1 MVFVA
6 LSPLIMAFP
15 KCVDAC
21 VNKIFVTKPAA
32 TNQKKLQEIKII
44 IRLG

>member
-6 LSPLIMAFP
+6 LSPLIMAFS
-15 KCVDAC
+15 KRVDAC
-21 VNKIFVTKPAA
+21 VNNVFVTKPAA
-32 TNQKKLQEIKII
+32 TNMKKLQEIKII